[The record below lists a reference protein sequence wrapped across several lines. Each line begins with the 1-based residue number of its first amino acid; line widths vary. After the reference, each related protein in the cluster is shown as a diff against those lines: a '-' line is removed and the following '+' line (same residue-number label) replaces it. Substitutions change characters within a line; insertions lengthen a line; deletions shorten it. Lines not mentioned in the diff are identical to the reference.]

1 MDDVARYNIERWR
14 RLVEANAVFTQP
26 RLDLDIDSARTV
38 VDPENKLG
46 DLSDRRVLCLASGGG
61 QQSAAFAWLGAQ
73 VTVVDLADGQLARDQ
88 QAAAHY
94 GFSIHTIQG
103 DMRDLSA
110 LQAGM
115 FDVVW
120 QPYSLNFVPD
130 PQLVFAQVARVLRQ
144 GGLYYFACA
153 NPFFFGMSQDDWNGE
168 GYVLRRP
175 YLNQSRT
182 CFPGRGLGLQSQ
194 HETG

>member
-1 MDDVARYNIERWR
+1 MDDIARYNAERWR

-26 RLDLDIDSARTV
+26 KLDLDANTARTM

-46 DLSDRRVLCLASGGG
+46 DLSGRRVLCLAAGGG

-73 VTVVDLADGQLARDQ
+73 VTVFDLAEGQLARDR
-88 QAAAHY
+88 QAAEHY
-94 GFSIHTIQG
+94 GFSIQAIQG

-110 LQAGM
+110 LPAAT
-115 FDVVW
+115 FDLVW

-130 PQLVFAQVARVLRQ
+130 SRLVFAQVRRVLRQ

-153 NPFFFGMSQDDWNGE
+153 NPFFFGMRQDDWNGE
-168 GYVLRRP
+168 G
-175 YLNQSRT
+175 
-182 CFPGRGLGLQSQ
+182 
-194 HETG
+194 